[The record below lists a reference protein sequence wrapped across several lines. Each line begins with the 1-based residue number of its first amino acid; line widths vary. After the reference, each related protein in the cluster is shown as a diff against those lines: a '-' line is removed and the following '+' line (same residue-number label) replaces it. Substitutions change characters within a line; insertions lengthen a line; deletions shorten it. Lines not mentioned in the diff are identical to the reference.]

1 MTNKPNPSKRITRS
15 ARRNAQREGGRNF
28 EGEGPGS
35 MEENRLT
42 KGGEEETRGH
52 SDRSGSR
59 SEDRGHSEA
68 EDE

>member
-1 MTNKPNPSKRITRS
+1 
-15 ARRNAQREGGRNF
+15 
-28 EGEGPGS
+28 

-42 KGGEEETRGH
+42 KGEEETRGH